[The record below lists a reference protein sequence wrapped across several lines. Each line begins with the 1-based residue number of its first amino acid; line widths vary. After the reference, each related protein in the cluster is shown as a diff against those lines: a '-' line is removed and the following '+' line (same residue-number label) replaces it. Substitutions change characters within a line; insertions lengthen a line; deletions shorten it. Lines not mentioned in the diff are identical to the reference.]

1 MIFFPITVEACSSG
15 FHSVSSNSQSPVI
28 QNEKKSDL
36 KEQKT
41 QFNSILMT
49 IEKEN
54 TAVLERLTSLQASR
68 NKIESNIQQ
77 KQSYSNEPE
86 AVAVADNQESLSQ
99 PIDSCVAMQAQLNR
113 YLQLHIEE
121 ECFSGETIFYNF
133 CTLSIFH
140 ISVLG
145 SWVLIPVLVSD
156 TAL

>member
-1 MIFFPITVEACSSG
+1 M
-15 FHSVSSNSQSPVI
+15 SSNSQSPVI
-28 QNEKKSDL
+28 QNDKKSSDL

-77 KQSYSNEPE
+77 KPSQYANGTVPE
-86 AVAVADNQESLSQ
+86 ISADNNQESLSQ

-113 YLQLHIEE
+113 
-121 ECFSGETIFYNF
+121 
-133 CTLSIFH
+133 
-140 ISVLG
+140 
-145 SWVLIPVLVSD
+145 
-156 TAL
+156 